1 MSNLISII
9 IPAFNEQDMLPVA
22 YEEIKKVLSGNSETV
37 SGIDAEHEFIFVD
50 DGSSDNTFEAI
61 QNLVNSGNDDI
72 RGISFSRNF
81 GKESAIFAGLK
92 EAKGDCCIVMDCDLQ
107 HPASVIPEMYRL
119 WKEGYEIVEGV
130 KSSRGKESLLHKAMA
145 KMFYSIISRC
155 ANIDLA
161 DASDFVLLDRK
172 AVDALVEMPESA
184 PFFRGLSR
192 WIGYKSVKIPFDVA
206 ERSIG
211 KTKWSTKGLIKYAIH
226 NITIFS
232 ASPLQL
238 VTVMGVIFIIAS
250 LFIGGEAL
258 FTYITGSAL
267 GGFTTV
273 IILILLSSGIIMISL
288 GIIGIYLSQIYDEVK
303 DRPRYIIS
311 RRV

>member
-1 MSNLISII
+1 MSKLLSII

-22 YEEIKKVLSGNSETV
+22 YEEIKKVV
-37 SGIDAEHEFIFVD
+37 SALDADYEFIFID
-50 DGSSDNTFEAI
+50 DGSSDGTFKAI
-61 QNLVNSGNDDI
+61 QSLKEQGNNDI

-81 GKESAIFAGLK
+81 GKESAIFAGLN

-119 WKEGYEIVEGV
+119 WKEGFEIVEGV
-130 KSSRGKESLLHKAMA
+130 KSSRGKESILHKAMA
-145 KMFYSIISRC
+145 KIFYSVISRC

-172 AVDALVEMPESA
+172 AVDSLIEMPESA

-192 WIGYKSVKIPFDVA
+192 WIGYKSVKVPFEVA
-206 ERSIG
+206 ERTIG
-211 KTKWSTKGLIKYAIH
+211 STKWSTKGLIKYAIH

-232 ASPLQL
+232 ADPLQI

-288 GIIGIYLSQIYDEVK
+288 GIIGVYLSQIYDEVK

-311 RRV
+311 KRV

>member
-50 DGSSDNTFEAI
+50 DGSSDNTFETI

-311 RRV
+311 RRI

>member
-1 MSNLISII
+1 MKKLLSII
-9 IPAFNEQDMLPVA
+9 IPAFNEHDMLPIA
-22 YEEIKKVLSGNSETV
+22 YEEIKKVV
-37 SGIDAEHEFIFVD
+37 SDLDADHEFIFVD

-61 QNLVNSGNDDI
+61 QSLAEAGNTDV

-107 HPASVIPEMYRL
+107 HPASVIPEMFRL
-119 WKEGYEIVEGV
+119 WTEGFEIVEGV
-130 KSSRGKESLLHKAMA
+130 KNTRGRESIIHRFMA
-145 KMFYSIISRC
+145 KLFYSIISRC
-155 ANIDLA
+155 SNINLQ

-172 AVDALVEMPESA
+172 AIDSLVSMPESA

-192 WIGYKSVKIPFDVA
+192 WIGFRTVKVPFDVA
-206 ERSIG
+206 ERTVGQS
-211 KTKWSTKGLIKYAIH
+211 KWSTRGLIKYAIH

-232 ASPLQL
+232 ADPLQM
-238 VTVMGVIFIIAS
+238 VTVMGVLFIIGS
-250 LFIGGEAL
+250 IFVGGEA
-258 FTYITGSAL
+258 FYRYITGTAL

-273 IILILLSSGIIMISL
+273 IVLILLSSGIIMISL

-303 DRPRYIIS
+303 NRPRYIIS

>member
-1 MSNLISII
+1 MSKLLSII
-9 IPAFNEQDMLPVA
+9 IPAYNEQDMLPIA
-22 YEEIKKVLSGNSETV
+22 YEEIKRVV
-37 SGIDAEHEFIFVD
+37 SDLDADHEFIFID
-50 DGSSDNTFEAI
+50 DGSSDKTFEEV
-61 QNLVNSGNDDI
+61 QNIVAQGNTDI

-92 EAKGDCCIVMDCDLQ
+92 EAKGDCCVVMDCDLQ
-107 HPASVIPEMYRL
+107 HPASVIPEMFRL
-119 WKEGYEIVEGV
+119 WTEGYEIVEGV
-130 KSSRGKESLLHKAMA
+130 KSSRGKESFLHKAMA
-145 KMFYSIISRC
+145 KIFYSVISSC

-172 AVDALVEMPESA
+172 AVDSLIEMPESA

-192 WIGYKSVKIPFDVA
+192 WIGYRSVKVPFEVA
-206 ERSIG
+206 ERTVG
-211 KTKWSTKGLIKYAIH
+211 NTKWSTRGLIKYAIH

-232 ASPLQL
+232 AQPLQI
-238 VTVMGVIFIIAS
+238 VTVMGVIFLFAS

-258 FTYITGSAL
+258 YTYITGSAL

-273 IILILLSSGIIMISL
+273 IILLLLSSGIIMISL
-288 GIIGIYLSQIYDEVK
+288 GIIGVYLSQIYDEVK